1 MNRATTYDE
10 LQAKK
15 VETAVI
21 SEFGCQ
27 LKDIISSPDTI
38 VKRVVVFVLFK
49 FFGYQKRNI
58 GAVYSVT
65 WLYIPKLS
73 ELIENAM
80 VNDEVFRKKVLNVLK
95 NCGYEKILD

>member
-10 LQAKK
+10 MKAKE
-15 VETAVI
+15 VEKAVI
-21 SEFGCQ
+21 GEFDCQ
-27 LKDIISSPDTI
+27 LKDIVSSRDTL

-49 FFGYQKRNI
+49 FYGYQKRNI

-73 ELIENAM
+73 ELIENTM
-80 VNDEVFRKKVLNVLK
+80 VHDADFREKVLNVLK
-95 NCGYEKILD
+95 KCGYEKVLD